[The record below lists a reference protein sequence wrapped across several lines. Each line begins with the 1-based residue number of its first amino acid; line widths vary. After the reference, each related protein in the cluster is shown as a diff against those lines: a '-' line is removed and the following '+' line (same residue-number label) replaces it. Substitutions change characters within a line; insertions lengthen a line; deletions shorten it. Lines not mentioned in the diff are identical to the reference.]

1 MFKKYMEKKFSKREA
16 SDFNKIRTIFQWIIC
31 HCFIGLYVSFFY
43 KMEVIGK
50 EKLKTD
56 KKYLIAANH
65 MTGFDPFV
73 IAYALNKTMAFMAKE
88 ELFETFCS
96 RVIMDLCGAFSVN
109 RSKLEV
115 STIKTAIA
123 VNKTDWILG
132 IFPQGTRDKSGM
144 INSVSRGFTALAK
157 TSKCDIMPVSI
168 VGMEKK
174 SKWFH
179 QGKITIKV
187 GDLIPY
193 GETEETIQKWC
204 QSISDMSG
212 LEYKPEN

>member
-1 MFKKYMEKKFSKREA
+1 MFKKYMEKKFSKRES
-16 SDFNKIRTIFQWIIC
+16 SDFNKFRKIFQWIVC
-31 HCFIGLYVSFFY
+31 HWLIGAYVRFFY
-43 KMEVIGK
+43 KMEVEGL

-56 KKYLIAANH
+56 KKYLVAANH
-65 MTGFDPFV
+65 MTGLDPFV
-73 IAYALNKTMAFMAKE
+73 IAYALNLTMAFMAKE
-88 ELFETFCS
+88 ELFATLGS
-96 RVIMDLCGAFSVN
+96 RLVMDFCGAFSVN
-109 RSKLEV
+109 RQKLEV

-144 INSVSRGFTALAK
+144 INHVSRGFTALAK

-179 QGKITIKV
+179 QGKIVVKV

-193 GETEETIQKWC
+193 GEAEETIQKWC
-204 QSISDMSG
+204 EEISRLSG
-212 LEYKPEN
+212 LEYKPEG

>member
-1 MFKKYMEKKFSKREA
+1 MFKKYMEKKFSKREM
-16 SDFNKIRTIFQWIIC
+16 SEFNLVRTIFQWVIC
-31 HCFIGLYVSFFY
+31 HCFIGAYVHFFY
-43 KMEVIGK
+43 KVEVKGI

-65 MTGFDPFV
+65 MTGWDPFV
-73 IAYALNKTMAFMAKE
+73 IAMALNKTMAFMAKE
-88 ELFETFCS
+88 ELFETLGS
-96 RVIMDLCGAFSVN
+96 RFIMDYCGAFSVN
-109 RSKLEV
+109 RQKLEV

-123 VNKTDWILG
+123 VNKTKWILG
-132 IFPQGTRDKSGM
+132 IFPQGTRDRSGM
-144 INSVSRGFTALAK
+144 INHVSRGFTALAK
-157 TSKCDIMPVSI
+157 ASKCDIMPVSI

-179 QGKITIKV
+179 QGKIEIKV

-204 QSISDMSG
+204 NAVSELSG
-212 LEYKPEN
+212 LEYKPES